1 MAKKNNKVEA
11 VEPVSNPLD
20 DARIK
25 DLKRLEDFP
34 STGENLLQ
42 HALLMTHMQNG
53 QAAVHAL
60 DQIHTQFVE
69 LNTKFAE
76 LMVFLM
82 PTKVE
87 GK

>member
-11 VEPVSNPLD
+11 VEPVINPLD
-20 DARIK
+20 DARAKILQK
-25 DLKRLEDFP
+25 FNDIG
-34 STGENLLQ
+34 STTGDQLLQ
-42 HALLMTHMQNG
+42 QSLLLTQMQIVG
-53 QAAVHAL
+53 QL
-60 DQIHTQFVE
+60 TE

-76 LMVFLM
+76 LVEFMM

>member
-42 HALLMTHMQNG
+42 HALLMTHMQIVG
-53 QAAVHAL
+53 QL
-60 DQIHTQFVE
+60 TE

-76 LMVFLM
+76 LVEFMML
-82 PTKVE
+82 PKVE

>member
-20 DARIK
+20 DARAKILQK
-25 DLKRLEDFP
+25 FNDIG
-34 STGENLLQ
+34 STTGDQLLQ
-42 HALLMTHMQNG
+42 QSLLLTQMQIVG
-53 QAAVHAL
+53 QL
-60 DQIHTQFVE
+60 TE

-76 LMVFLM
+76 LVEFMM